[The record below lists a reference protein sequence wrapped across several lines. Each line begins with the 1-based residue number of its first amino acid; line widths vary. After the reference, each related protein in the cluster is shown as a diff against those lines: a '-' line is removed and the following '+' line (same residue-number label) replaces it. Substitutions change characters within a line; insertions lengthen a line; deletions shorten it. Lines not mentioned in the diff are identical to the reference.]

1 MTTDTKIDRSTM
13 DSKDYK
19 DVDEPFE
26 YISPPPEKHA
36 AIRAVDGRD
45 FKDVIKTM
53 LPGRLSVTCI
63 EAKNLRRK
71 DRNKDKSLLNP
82 YIQLTL
88 GKKVLSSKKQRCVSH
103 SPSFNDEVVSF
114 DIQNP
119 MDIVSFETEDIKLNI
134 EVIDT
139 SPLENT
145 SIGKVNISVMRFF
158 LGLKQSEWIPLYQ
171 QEDTSSNSSIHLHFQ
186 YFPVREG
193 ILQLSTLNI
202 SNIDKFQTPADSSD
216 MQIVFSIG
224 DFKRQSQL
232 VLDRPRT
239 LSFHPSI
246 VKEYLDLNHNNWFQ
260 PLHTKLISGLTNNI
274 IFEQSLVLIEFMS
287 QTEDATPKYIELPL
301 NELNHL
307 STGCV
312 TFELKFFQSSSMDI
326 TIEKAKSLVELDA
339 SGQGLNPYVVIKS
352 EGRSSCPQY
361 RSRTINDGGLH
372 PIWNEDVKFTITDHC
387 QLQVE
392 CYNENRLLSNTHSLI
407 GTGSLSLM
415 SAYRTGHSSSW
426 INLTRTNEVGAI
438 LQTGQIKIVTKFEDV
453 GSKFPRFHQ
462 SNTSMQLKSSEV
474 QKLDYVVSASAA
486 QGLIREMRE
495 KGDTGEEYT
504 DDDIRST
511 FSLLDLDRNGYVGSA
526 ELRHV
531 LINMGELITD
541 EEVDTMI
548 SMLDKNG
555 DGQVNF
561 SQFSAMAKCS
571 DAHNMES
578 CLDISLQSPTSRDTS
593 KSDHNEKERQKL
605 FSEFIKLNNIGQK
618 NVQNLTTFF
627 IRKHR
632 NFVSNKHSDVNTEDY
647 KSVTNIDFL
656 KFTELLPIQ
665 TTGESQNVFDMM
677 DYGGDGIDVRV
688 LILSLCS
695 FLGTYSVD
703 EKCSLI
709 FDLFD
714 GAEKGVDIKYMNI
727 ILAGTH
733 LKCQD
738 DVNRKAQTIVSFFLK
753 NSGSSL
759 LSMDQLQTAALKFP
773 NLFLPKLA

>member
-1 MTTDTKIDRSTM
+1 MTFNTNINRSAM

-19 DVDEPFE
+19 DVDKPFE
-26 YISPPPEKHA
+26 YISPPPENHA
-36 AIRAVDGRD
+36 MIRAVDD
-45 FKDVIKTM
+45 FKDKIKTI

-71 DRNKDKSLLNP
+71 DRNKNKSALNP
-82 YIQLTL
+82 LIRLTL
-88 GKKVLSSKKQRCVSH
+88 GKKVLSSKCQTCVSH
-103 SPSFNDEVVSF
+103 SPSFNDEVISF

-119 MDIVSFETEDIKLNI
+119 TEFASFETEDVRLNI
-134 EVIDT
+134 EIIDS
-139 SPLENT
+139 SPLEAV
-145 SIGKVNISVMRFF
+145 SMGEVNISVMRFF
-158 LGLKQSEWIPLYQ
+158 LGFKQSEWIPLYQ
-171 QEDTSSNSSIHLHFQ
+171 QDDTSSNSSIHLHFQ

-193 ILQLSTLNI
+193 VLELSTLNI
-202 SNIDKFQTPADSSD
+202 SNIGNSPTSADSSH

-224 DFKRQSQL
+224 SFKRKSQL
-232 VLDRPRT
+232 ILNGPRT
-239 LSFHPSI
+239 LSLHPSI
-246 VKEYLDLNHNNWFQ
+246 ITEYLDLNRNNWFH
-260 PLHTKLISGLTNNI
+260 PLDIKIITGLTNDI
-274 IFEQSLVLIEFMS
+274 VFEQSLALSEFMS
-287 QTEDATPKYIELPL
+287 QEEDASPKYIELPL
-301 NELNHL
+301 NELNDL
-307 STGCV
+307 STGCI
-312 TFELKFFQSSSMDI
+312 TFELKFFQSSSMNI
-326 TIEKAKSLVELDA
+326 TIEKAKSLVEVDA
-339 SGQGLNPYVVIKS
+339 SGQGFNPYVVIKS
-352 EGRSSCPQY
+352 KGRASCPQY
-361 RSRTINDGGLH
+361 RSRTINDGGMH
-372 PIWNEDVKFTITDHC
+372 PIWNEDVKFTIADHY

-392 CYNENRLLSNTHSLI
+392 CYNENSLSSNTHNLI

-415 SAYRTGHSSSW
+415 PAYRTGHSSSW
-426 INLTRTNEVGAI
+426 INLTKTNEVGAI

-462 SNTSMQLKSSEV
+462 SNSSMQLKSAEV
-474 QKLDYVVSASAA
+474 QNLDDVVSASAA
-486 QGLIREMRE
+486 QGVLREMRE
-495 KGDTGEEYT
+495 KGDTGEEFT

-571 DAHNMES
+571 DVHNMES

-593 KSDHNEKERQKL
+593 KSDHDEKERRKL
-605 FSEFIKLNNIGQK
+605 FSEFIKLNNIGQ
-618 NVQNLTTFF
+618 NHVQNLTTYF
-627 IRKHR
+627 IQNHR
-632 NFVSNKHSDVNTEDY
+632 NFVSNKNSDVNSEDY
-647 KSVTNIDFL
+647 KTVTNIDLL
-656 KFTELLPIQ
+656 KFIELLPIQ
-665 TTGESQNVFDMM
+665 ATGESQNVFDMM
-677 DYGGDGIDVRV
+677 DHVGDGVDVRV

-714 GAEKGVDIKYMNI
+714 GAGKGVNIKYMNI

-733 LKCQD
+733 FKCQD

-753 NSGSSL
+753 DNSSNF
-759 LSMDQLQTAALKFP
+759 LSMDHLQKAALKFP